1 MKYRENAQDTWHEI
15 NIKALDSMPVGTIVD
30 YDGEASDIPTGWEQY
45 TSNILYENASGS
57 NQTINL
63 SDNVSDYDHFVI
75 VYKNTDWNEYF
86 SYMKYDSGSAI
97 SITGNHVSSTDRDL
111 YTFNLTMSGT
121 TITWG
126 TSLFSS
132 NNGTPFAYNPFKIT
146 KVVGY
151 K

>member
-1 MKYRENAQDTWHEI
+1 MQ
-15 NIKALDSMPVGTIVD
+15 IKKTSETTPTMASVVNTTNNSTTDGYSCD
-30 YDGEASDIPTGWEQY
+30 Y
-45 TSNILYENASGS
+45 SNKHYGGVVLYENASGS
-57 NQTINL
+57 NQTITL
-63 SDNVSDYDHFVI
+63 DDSVSNYDHFVI
-75 VYKNTDWNEYF
+75 VYKNTDWNEIF
-86 SYMKYDSGSAI
+86 TYMKYDSGSAI

-126 TSLFSS
+126 ASLFSS

-146 KVVGY
+146 KVIGY